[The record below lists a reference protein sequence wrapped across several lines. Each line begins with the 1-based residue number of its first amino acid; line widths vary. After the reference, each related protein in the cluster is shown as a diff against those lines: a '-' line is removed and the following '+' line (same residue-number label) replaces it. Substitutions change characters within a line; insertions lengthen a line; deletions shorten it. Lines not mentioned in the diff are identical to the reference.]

1 MGNMKIAF
9 YAPLKSPFHPV
20 PSGDRSMARML
31 LRALG
36 TSGQQVEVISEL
48 RSFAAQSDATSYS
61 EIEAC
66 AGREAARI
74 AARWASGDRPDLW
87 LTYHPYYKAPDLLG
101 PALARDHNIPYVT
114 VETSYS
120 ERRNIGHWAQTQR
133 QVLRG
138 IESAAVNIC
147 MTDRDREGILA
158 IAPNA
163 RLAMLRPFIEP
174 EPFLAGRATDD
185 ERGFRMIAVAMM
197 RPGDKLASYKML
209 ADALGKLSHD
219 LPWTLSVVG
228 DGSARNEVE
237 SLFSHVQA
245 GRIVW
250 HGELGTPQIADLMA
264 RSALYVWPGYGE
276 AYGLAYLEAQA
287 AGLPVV
293 AQRIAGV
300 PEAVEHGQTGLL
312 TKADDAEA
320 FAQGVERLL
329 SDKEERNRMGR
340 AARQFILSKRSFAGA
355 AERLR
360 EILSDIMG
368 VRS

>member
-1 MGNMKIAF
+1 MKIAF

-36 TSGQQVEVISEL
+36 TRGQQVEVISDL
-48 RSFAAQSDATSYS
+48 RSYSAQSDASSYS
-61 EIEAC
+61 EIEAR
-66 AGREAARI
+66 ARREATRI
-74 AARWASGDRPDLW
+74 ATRWANGDRPDLW

-101 PALARDHNIPYVT
+101 PALARDHNIAYAT

-120 ERRNIGHWAQTQR
+120 ERRNIGHWAQTQE

-138 IESAAVNIC
+138 IEGAAVNIC

-174 EPFLAGRATDD
+174 EPFMAGRASCDAS
-185 ERGFRMIAVAMM
+185 GFRMITVAMM

-237 SLFSHVQA
+237 ALFSHFEA

-250 HGELGTPQIADLMA
+250 HGELGTQQIADLMA
-264 RSALYVWPGYGE
+264 GSALYVWPGYGE

-300 PEAVEHGQTGLL
+300 PEAVEHGLTGLL
-312 TKADDAEA
+312 TKADDTEA
-320 FAQGVERLL
+320 FARGIERLL
-329 SDKEERNRMGR
+329 SDQEERYRMGK
-340 AARQFILSKRSFAGA
+340 AAQKFIISKRSFEAAAG
-355 AERLR
+355 RLV
-360 EILSDIMG
+360 EILGDIMG
-368 VRS
+368 VRP

>member
-1 MGNMKIAF
+1 MKVAF

-31 LRALG
+31 LRALE
-36 TSGQQVEVISEL
+36 TCGQRVEVISEL
-48 RSFAAQSDATSYS
+48 RSFAAQSGAPSYAA
-61 EIEAC
+61 IEAC
-66 AGREAARI
+66 ARQEAARI
-74 AARWASGDRPDLW
+74 AARWTGGDRPDLW

-101 PALARDHNIPYVT
+101 PALARNHKIPYVT

-120 ERRNIGHWAQTQR
+120 ERRNLGHWTQTQE

-138 IESAAVNIC
+138 LQGAAVNIC

-158 IAPNA
+158 IAPKA
-163 RLAMLRPFIEP
+163 QLAMLRPFIEP
-174 EPFLAGRATDD
+174 APFMAGGALSDADR
-185 ERGFRMIAVAMM
+185 FRMITVAMM

-209 ADALGKLSHD
+209 ADALAALSHD

-228 DGSARNEVE
+228 DGPVRDEVHA
-237 SLFSHVQA
+237 LFSNFGA

-250 HGELGTPQIADLMA
+250 HGELGTAQIADLMA

-300 PEAVEHGQTGLL
+300 PEAVQHGLTGLL
-312 TKADDAEA
+312 TKAGDVEA
-320 FAQGVERLL
+320 FAHGVERLL
-329 SDKEERNRMGR
+329 SDQEERHRMGA
-340 AARQFILSKRSFAGA
+340 AARQFILSKRSFEAA
-355 AERLR
+355 AERLG
-360 EILSDIMG
+360 EILSDVMG
-368 VRS
+368 APS

>member
-1 MGNMKIAF
+1 MKVAF

-36 TSGQQVEVISEL
+36 TSSQQVEVISEL
-48 RSFAAQSDATSYS
+48 RSFAAQSDASSYS

-66 AGREAARI
+66 AQREAKRI
-74 AARWASGDRPDLW
+74 ATRWANGDRADLW

-101 PALARDHNIPYVT
+101 PALASDHNIPYAT

-120 ERRNIGHWAQTQR
+120 ERRNIGHWAQTQE

-147 MTDRDREGILA
+147 LTDRDREGILA
-158 IAPNA
+158 IAPKA
-163 RLAMLRPFIEP
+163 RLAMLRPFVEP
-174 EPFLAGRATDD
+174 GPFMAARASPDAS
-185 ERGFRMIAVAMM
+185 GFRMITVAMM

-209 ADALGKLSHD
+209 ADALGKLSLD

-228 DGSARNEVE
+228 DGPVRKEVE
-237 SLFSHVQA
+237 ALFSYFEA

-264 RSALYVWPGYGE
+264 CSALYVWPGYGE

-287 AGLPVV
+287 AGLPIV
-293 AQRIAGV
+293 AQSIAGV
-300 PEAVEHGQTGLL
+300 PEAVEHGLTGLL

-320 FAQGVERLL
+320 FAQGINRLL
-329 SDKEERNRMGR
+329 SDQEERYRMGA
-340 AARQFILSKRSFAGA
+340 AARQFILSKRSFEAA
-355 AERLR
+355 AERLG
-360 EILSDIMG
+360 EILSGIVG
-368 VRS
+368 VPS